1 MKSIFLKSGFA
12 EEGLSKRLACQLF
25 VDEQWEKSVVS
36 GSFGWI
42 KPDVINPLRGNQTY

>member
-36 GSFGWI
+36 DFFGCACFMFFGMLN
-42 KPDVINPLRGNQTY
+42 VL